1 MSDTQAQL
9 NQAYDLIQQEQ
20 DDAALDILRPI
31 VQADPANV
39 DAWWL
44 MTYATD
50 DPQEARLALVNVLK
64 TQPGHQEARANLAQL
79 NEIAPPTPAEEAL
92 LAEVP
97 ADPKDRKP
105 SGGGVL
111 DDLLIDEDDD
121 LFTDILASDEP
132 AVIKEKDGEGGLS
145 TVTQILLGIV
155 AVIMAVVL
163 GTVLLNE
170 DNDADTGQAD
180 LAALEDGGAVDT
192 LASLNLGEDNSPIFA
207 ETDLGKT
214 LFVQTCVCTT
224 ADCTGASPADI
235 PSVALTSIQSAAVAV
250 ASAGAQADVPGVG
263 VEISACGNADDTL
276 YRAYVSTETA
286 SSGLDWSALQ
296 ASWTVES

>member
-9 NQAYDLIQQEQ
+9 NTAYDLIQQEQ
-20 DDAALDILRPI
+20 DDAALAILRPI
-31 VQADPANV
+31 VEAEPTNA

-44 MTYATD
+44 ITYATD
-50 DPQEARLALVNVLK
+50 DPQEARRALVNVLK
-64 TQPGHQEARANLAQL
+64 AQPGHHDARANLTQL
-79 NEIAPPTPAEEAL
+79 NDIAPPTPAEEAL

-97 ADPKDRKP
+97 PIPKDSKP
-105 SGGGVL
+105 GGVL

-121 LFTDILASDEP
+121 LFADVLATEEP
-132 AVIKEKDGEGGLS
+132 AKIQEKDDEGGLS

-170 DNDADTGQAD
+170 EQDADAGRAD
-180 LAALEDGGAVDT
+180 LAALEDDGAVDT
-192 LASLNLGEDNSPIFA
+192 LASLSFGEENSSIFA

-224 ADCTGASPADI
+224 ADCTGPSPADI
-235 PSVALTSIQSAAVAV
+235 PSVALSSIQSAAVAV
-250 ASAGAQADVPGVG
+250 ASSGAQEDVPGVG
-263 VEISACGNADDTL
+263 VEISACDNTDDTL
-276 YRAYVSTETA
+276 YRAYVATETA

-296 ASWTVES
+296 ANWTVES